1 LWFDAWE
8 YERLGPTLALMQRI
22 ANEFNTNKTK
32 FGKTMKGI
40 LAVSSDIAA
49 RITTGLKLQEVHGHF
64 NSVKNILTITDQL
77 RHMIGNNRLIVFI
90 DDLDRCSY
98 ENILNVLEAVK
109 MFFNAKGAIF
119 IFAVDI
125 TKLELAWL
133 LK

>member
-1 LWFDAWE
+1 LWHAWE

-49 RITTGLKLQEVHGHF
+49 RITTGLKLEEVHGHF
-64 NSVKNILTITDQL
+64 NSVKNIRTITDQL

-90 DDLDRCSY
+90 YDLDRCSY

>member
-1 LWFDAWE
+1 LWHAWE

-49 RITTGLKLQEVHGHF
+49 RITTGLKLEEVHGHF
-64 NSVKNILTITDQL
+64 NSVKNIRTITDQL

>member
-1 LWFDAWE
+1 LWHAWE

-49 RITTGLKLQEVHGHF
+49 RITTGLKLEEVHGHF
-64 NSVKNILTITDQL
+64 NSAKNIRTITDQL